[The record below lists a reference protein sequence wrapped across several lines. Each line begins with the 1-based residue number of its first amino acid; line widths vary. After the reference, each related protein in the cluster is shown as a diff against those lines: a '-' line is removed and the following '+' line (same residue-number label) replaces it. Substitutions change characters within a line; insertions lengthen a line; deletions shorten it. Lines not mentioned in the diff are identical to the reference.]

1 MTTFTLFLDALLA
14 LIAAGMFFF
23 GKYGVTRQL
32 APAPLL
38 VAVLDAAFAR
48 QIQTSLTPAL
58 SVVLFLLQLVVLGGS
73 VMVLYQDRVRA
84 RNKANRRRRRKEMAR
99 SRVAFEQATAARERR
114 PYRVC
119 A

>member
-1 MTTFTLFLDALLA
+1 MIAFTLFLDALLA
-14 LIAAGMFFF
+14 LTAAGMFFF
-23 GKYGVTRQL
+23 GKYGITRQL

-48 QIQTSLTPAL
+48 QVQISLTPAL
-58 SVVLFLLQLVVLGGS
+58 STLLFLLQLVVLGGS

-99 SRVAFEQATAARERR
+99 SRAAFEKAATARERHG
-114 PYRVC
+114 YRVC